1 MRIRWLLRPRVVK
14 LGLRILVDSRRRF
27 TGKAS
32 PSNVAVS
39 LPEGTNVGFVLTNIA
54 ARLLLLADRVV
65 CMTGG
70 RPPDR
75 SDVPD
80 PFRPVATGSYREGRR
95 VSDFLLKQ
103 SDEEF
108 AKVNKSW
115 RISLLPNKRHQTIS
129 NYLTVLLVAG

>member
-1 MRIRWLLRPRVVK
+1 VCLNY
-14 LGLRILVDSRRRF
+14 RF
-27 TGKAS
+27 WPAAPIPGQTTGKHRHPA
-32 PSNVAVS
+32 N
-39 LPEGTNVGFVLTNIA
+39 L
-54 ARLLLLADRVV
+54 
-65 CMTGG
+65 
-70 RPPDR
+70 
-75 SDVPD
+75 D